1 MKQITEAARQTDVC
15 AEVDVLVCGGGSAGV
30 AAAVCAARSGARVLL
45 LERYGYL
52 GGLATG
58 GLVIT
63 VPPLDNGIN
72 AEIREELE
80 RADVYREGENLGD
93 DPSVDGLIAVDP
105 ELLKQHLMTMLLEAG
120 VDVLLHTYVVQTLT
134 EGGGGDGS
142 HRREQGRSLGDP
154 RQGRRRRHRRRRRGR
169 LGRRRLRHGRASR
182 CR

>member
-1 MKQITEAARQTDVC
+1 MKQITEAARQTEVC

-30 AAAVCAARSGARVLL
+30 AAAVAAARGGARVLL

-63 VPPLDNGIN
+63 VPPLDNGMN
-72 AEIREELE
+72 AEIREELL
-80 RADVYREGENLGD
+80 RADAYREGQNLGD
-93 DPSVDGLIAVDP
+93 DPSVDGLIAIDP

-134 EGGGGDGS
+134 QGPAVTGS
-142 HRREQGRSLGDP
+142 SLRTRPVAQRSS
-154 RQGRRRRHRRRRRGR
+154 
-169 LGRRRLRHGRASR
+169 RASSSTPRATATSLPRPVPPSSRRKNR
-182 CR
+182 CP